1 MIRRSAEKKL
11 IELSKGF
18 PIVAFTGPRQSGK
31 TTLVKFCF
39 EDYKYYNLEDLDIRE
54 EIRLDPRGFLSKQR
68 GGVIVDEVQNVPEFF
83 SYLQGFADDQKK
95 MGKIILTG
103 SQNFLLLEKIAQSLS
118 GRVGILELLPLQL
131 QECEM
136 HRERDFTINEVLYLG
151 LYPAIYDR
159 NISPE
164 NWYSQYIRSYIER
177 DVRQIKNITN
187 LGNFQRFIKLCAG
200 RVGQLLNMNSLA
212 NDLGIN
218 LNTVKVW
225 LDILETSYVIYR
237 LPPHYRNFNKRV
249 VKQKKLYFVDVGLA
263 TNLLGI
269 ENSEQ
274 VDSHYL
280 RGNLFENLIITEF
293 LKQRYNKS
301 KSSNLF
307 FWRDNIG
314 NEIDLLIEK
323 TDTLTP
329 IEIKSSQTLRNSMF
343 DGLKKFKK
351 FSGNYAEF
359 GHLVYG
365 GSRSTKLFEYSAH
378 GWNDFFDDHWQ
389 DVFCK

>member
-1 MIRRSAEKKL
+1 M
-11 IELSKGF
+11 
-18 PIVAFTGPRQSGK
+18 
-31 TTLVKFCF
+31 VKFCF

-54 EIRLDPRGFLSKQR
+54 EIRLDPRGFLSKQK

-103 SQNFLLLEKIAQSLS
+103 SQNFLLLEKIVQSLS

-131 QECEM
+131 QECEL
-136 HRERDFTINEVLYLG
+136 HGERDFTINEVLYLG
-151 LYPAIYDR
+151 LYPAIYVR

-164 NWYSQYIRSYIER
+164 NWYSQYIRTYIER

-293 LKQRYNKS
+293 LKQRYNQS

-323 TDTLTP
+323 TDTLIP

-365 GSRSTKLFEYSAH
+365 GSRSTMLFEYSAH
-378 GWNDFFDDHWQ
+378 GWNDFFGDHWQ